1 MNVAS
6 DRLNKIQKITLH
18 VEFVENPN
26 CLHVSEKIVMFCSFD
41 VFFENPFP
49 SLLQPHCCFVLFW
62 FTDIKILEQLSTDV
76 GFYLFACSCGW
87 RRNGSI
93 TTLAGINLS
102 KTYFLSEKI
111 RNDSMNLSRWSIL
124 CCWESFRFPIEFGF
138 LLKKDET
145 CL

>member
-76 GFYLFACSCGW
+76 GFYLFTCSCGW

-102 KTYFLSEKI
+102 KTYFAYL
-111 RNDSMNLSRWSIL
+111 
-124 CCWESFRFPIEFGF
+124 
-138 LLKKDET
+138 
-145 CL
+145 